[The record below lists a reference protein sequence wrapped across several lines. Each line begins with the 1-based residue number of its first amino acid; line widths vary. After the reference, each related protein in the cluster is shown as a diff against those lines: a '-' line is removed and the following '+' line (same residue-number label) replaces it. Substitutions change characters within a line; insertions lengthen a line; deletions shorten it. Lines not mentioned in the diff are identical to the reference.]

1 MQLVTLLDG
10 DANMEYEAMDLRED
24 VVDPVLDELCSQL
37 RESFIAVDNQLDLV
51 PTNHIPVKGNRDWL
65 RTVFRKLLKNVI
77 DHGGKG
83 CTVCI
88 GMEDSTSVFKLSVV
102 NADGPLAFQDPS
114 KLLLRLGHDAA
125 NGGMGL
131 LHARE
136 AQKKHGREVWYEA

>member
-1 MQLVTLLDG
+1 
-10 DANMEYEAMDLRED
+10 MEYEAMDLRED

-65 RTVFRKLLKNVI
+65 KTVFRNQLKTVI

-83 CTVCI
+83 CNVCI
-88 GMEDSTSVFKLSVV
+88 GMEGSNSVFKLSVF
-102 NADGPLAFQDPS
+102 NADAHLDFQGQG
-114 KLLLRLGHDAA
+114 KLFSRLGHDAA

-131 LHARE
+131 LHTKE
-136 AQKKHGREVWYEA
+136 AQKKHGRDIRYEA